1 MKSKYKKIKYTNTGV
16 KVPVVT
22 RMKSKS
28 DLDRTDMIELRYSD
42 IIIVISR
49 LLRKNMYNKAES
61 RIEIRR
67 KNNTLCALVRVKDTI
82 NDAKIMVENYYIF
95 AKLYIYL
102 NEKKIYISDKEYRY
116 YEEWSKILYDTFNHK
131 LYDEIMGVLKYAKE
145 S

>member
-16 KVPVVT
+16 KSPVVT
-22 RMKSKS
+22 LMKSKP

-49 LLRKNMYNKAES
+49 ILRKTMYNKAES

-102 NEKKIYISDKEYRY
+102 SEQKYISDKEYRY
-116 YEEWSKILYDTFNHK
+116 YEEWNKILCDRFNHK

>member
-1 MKSKYKKIKYTNTGV
+1 MKSKYTKIKYTNTGV
-16 KVPVVT
+16 KSPVVT
-22 RMKSKS
+22 LMKSKS
-28 DLDRTDMIELRYSD
+28 DLDRTDIIELRYSD

-49 LLRKNMYNKAES
+49 VLRKTMYNKAES

-95 AKLYIYL
+95 AKLYIYM
-102 NEKKIYISDKEYRY
+102 NEQKYISDKEYRY
-116 YEEWSKILYDTFNHK
+116 YEEWSKMLCDRFNHK

>member
-1 MKSKYKKIKYTNTGV
+1 MESKYKKIKYTNTGV
-16 KVPVVT
+16 KAPVVT
-22 RMKSKS
+22 LMKSKS
-28 DLDRTDMIELRYSD
+28 NLDRSDMIELRYSD

-49 LLRKNMYNKAES
+49 VLRKTTYNKAES

-67 KNNTLCALVRVKDTI
+67 KSNTLCSIVRVKDTI
-82 NDAKIMVENYYIF
+82 NDAKIMSENYYIF

-102 NEKKIYISDKEYRY
+102 SEKIYISDKEYRY
-116 YEEWSKILYDTFNHK
+116 YEEWAKIVYDGFNHK

>member
-1 MKSKYKKIKYTNTGV
+1 MKSK
-16 KVPVVT
+16 P
-22 RMKSKS
+22 

-49 LLRKNMYNKAES
+49 ILRKTMYNKAES

-67 KNNTLCALVRVKDTI
+67 KNNTLCTLVRVKDTI

-102 NEKKIYISDKEYRY
+102 SEQKYISDKEYRY
-116 YEEWSKILYDTFNHK
+116 YEEWSKILCDRFNHK

>member
-1 MKSKYKKIKYTNTGV
+1 MKSKYTKIKYTNTGV
-16 KVPVVT
+16 KSPVVT
-22 RMKSKS
+22 LMKSKS
-28 DLDRTDMIELRYSD
+28 DLDRSDMIELRYSD
-42 IIIVISR
+42 MIIVISR
-49 LLRKNMYNKAES
+49 ILRKTMYNKAES

-102 NEKKIYISDKEYRY
+102 SEQKYISDKECRY
-116 YEEWSKILYDTFNHK
+116 YEEWSKILCDRFNHK

>member
-1 MKSKYKKIKYTNTGV
+1 MKSKYTKIKYTNTGV
-16 KVPVVT
+16 KSPVVT
-22 RMKSKS
+22 LMKSKS
-28 DLDRTDMIELRYSD
+28 YLDRSDMIELRYSD
-42 IIIVISR
+42 MIIVISR
-49 LLRKNMYNKAES
+49 ILRKTMYNKAES

-102 NEKKIYISDKEYRY
+102 SEQKYISDKECRY
-116 YEEWSKILYDTFNHK
+116 YEEWSKILCDRFNHK

>member
-1 MKSKYKKIKYTNTGV
+1 MKSKYTKIKYTNTGV
-16 KVPVVT
+16 KSPVVT
-22 RMKSKS
+22 LMKSKS

-49 LLRKNMYNKAES
+49 VLRKTMYNKAES

-102 NEKKIYISDKEYRY
+102 SEQKYISDKEYRY
-116 YEEWSKILYDTFNHK
+116 YEEWNKILCDRFNHK
-131 LYDEIMGVLKYAKE
+131 LYAEIMGVLKYAKE

>member
-16 KVPVVT
+16 NAPVVT
-22 RMKSKS
+22 LMKSKP

-42 IIIVISR
+42 IIIVILRVSR
-49 LLRKNMYNKAES
+49 KTMYNKPES

-82 NDAKIMVENYYIF
+82 NDAKIMIENYYIF

-102 NEKKIYISDKEYRY
+102 SEQKYISDKEYRY
-116 YEEWSKILYDTFNHK
+116 YEEWNKILCDRFNYK
-131 LYDEIMGVLKYAKE
+131 LYNEIMGVLKYAKE

>member
-16 KVPVVT
+16 KASVVT
-22 RMKSKS
+22 LLKSS
-28 DLDRTDMIELRYSD
+28 PELDRTDMIELRYSD

-49 LLRKNMYNKAES
+49 ILRKTMYNKAES

-102 NEKKIYISDKEYRY
+102 NEQKYISDKEYRY
-116 YEEWSKILYDTFNHK
+116 YEEWAKIVYDGFNHK

>member
-1 MKSKYKKIKYTNTGV
+1 MKSKYTKIKYTNTGV
-16 KVPVVT
+16 KSPIVT
-22 RMKSKS
+22 LMKSKS

-49 LLRKNMYNKAES
+49 ILRKTMYNKAES

-102 NEKKIYISDKEYRY
+102 SEQKYISDKEYRY
-116 YEEWSKILYDTFNHK
+116 YEEWIKILCDRFNNK
-131 LYDEIMGVLKYAKE
+131 LYDEIMGVLKYAKK

>member
-1 MKSKYKKIKYTNTGV
+1 MKSKYTKIKYTNTGV
-16 KVPVVT
+16 KSPVVT
-22 RMKSKS
+22 LMKSKS

-49 LLRKNMYNKAES
+49 ILRKTMYNKAES

-67 KNNTLCALVRVKDTI
+67 KSNTLCALVRVKDTI

-95 AKLYIYL
+95 AKLHIYL
-102 NEKKIYISDKEYRY
+102 NEQKYISDKEYRY
-116 YEEWSKILYDTFNHK
+116 YEQWSKILRDRFNHK
-131 LYDEIMGVLKYAKE
+131 LYDEIMRVLKYAKE

>member
-1 MKSKYKKIKYTNTGV
+1 MNSKYTKIKYTNTGV
-16 KVPVVT
+16 KAPVVT
-22 RMKSKS
+22 LMKSKS
-28 DLDRTDMIELRYSD
+28 DIDRTDMIELRYPD

-49 LLRKNMYNKAES
+49 ILRKTMYNKAES

-102 NEKKIYISDKEYRY
+102 SEKNISDKEYRY
-116 YEEWSKILYDTFNHK
+116 YEEWSKIVYDRFNHK

>member
-1 MKSKYKKIKYTNTGV
+1 MKSKYTKIKYTNTGV
-16 KVPVVT
+16 KAPVVT
-22 RMKSKS
+22 LMKSRS

-49 LLRKNMYNKAES
+49 ILRKTMYNKAES

-102 NEKKIYISDKEYRY
+102 SEKKISDKEYRY
-116 YEEWSKILYDTFNHK
+116 YEEWSKIMYDRFNHK

>member
-1 MKSKYKKIKYTNTGV
+1 MKSKYTKIKYTNTGV
-16 KVPVVT
+16 KAPVVT
-22 RMKSKS
+22 LMKSKS

-49 LLRKNMYNKAES
+49 ILRKTMYNKAES

-82 NDAKIMVENYYIF
+82 NDAKIMIENYYIF

-102 NEKKIYISDKEYRY
+102 SEKNISDKEYRY
-116 YEEWSKILYDTFNHK
+116 YEEWSKIVYDRFNHK

>member
-1 MKSKYKKIKYTNTGV
+1 MKSKYTKIKYTNTGV
-16 KVPVVT
+16 KSPVVT
-22 RMKSKS
+22 LMKSKS

-49 LLRKNMYNKAES
+49 VLRKTMYNKAES

-82 NDAKIMVENYYIF
+82 NDAKIMAENYYIF

-102 NEKKIYISDKEYRY
+102 NEQKYISDKVFRY
-116 YEEWSKILYDTFNHK
+116 YEEWSKILRDRFNHK

>member
-1 MKSKYKKIKYTNTGV
+1 MKSKYTKIKYTNTGV
-16 KVPVVT
+16 KSPVVT
-22 RMKSKS
+22 LMKSKS
-28 DLDRTDMIELRYSD
+28 DLDRTDMIELRYPD

-49 LLRKNMYNKAES
+49 VLRKTMYNKAES

-102 NEKKIYISDKEYRY
+102 SEQKYISDKEYRY
-116 YEEWSKILYDTFNHK
+116 YEEWSKILCDRFNHK
-131 LYDEIMGVLKYAKE
+131 LYDEIMGVLKYAKK

>member
-1 MKSKYKKIKYTNTGV
+1 MKSKYTKIKYTNTGV
-16 KVPVVT
+16 KSPVVT
-22 RMKSKS
+22 LMKSKS
-28 DLDRTDMIELRYSD
+28 DLNRTDMIELRYSD

-49 LLRKNMYNKAES
+49 ILRKTMYNKAES

-67 KNNTLCALVRVKDTI
+67 KNNTLCALVKVKDTI

-102 NEKKIYISDKEYRY
+102 SEQKYISDKEYRY
-116 YEEWSKILYDTFNHK
+116 YEEWSKILCDRFNHK
-131 LYDEIMGVLKYAKE
+131 LYGEIMGVLKYAKE

>member
-16 KVPVVT
+16 KAPVVT
-22 RMKSKS
+22 LMKSKS
-28 DLDRTDMIELRYSD
+28 DLDRADIIELRYSD

-49 LLRKNMYNKAES
+49 ILRRTMYNKAES

-67 KNNTLCALVRVKDTI
+67 KNNTLCALVRVKDSI

-102 NEKKIYISDKEYRY
+102 SEKKYISDKEYRY
-116 YEEWSKILYDTFNHK
+116 YEEWSKILYDRFNHK
-131 LYDEIMGVLKYAKE
+131 LYDEIMGVLKYAKK

>member
-16 KVPVVT
+16 KAPVVT
-22 RMKSKS
+22 LMKSKS
-28 DLDRTDMIELRYSD
+28 NLDRTDMIELRYSD

-49 LLRKNMYNKAES
+49 ILRKTMYNKAES

-82 NDAKIMVENYYIF
+82 NDAKILSENYYIF

-102 NEKKIYISDKEYRY
+102 SEKEISDKEYRY
-116 YEEWSKILYDTFNHK
+116 YEEWDKIVHDGFHHK
-131 LYDEIMGVLKYAKE
+131 LYNEIMGVLKYAKE

>member
-1 MKSKYKKIKYTNTGV
+1 MKSKYTKIKYTNTGV
-16 KVPVVT
+16 KAPLVT
-22 RMKSKS
+22 LMKSKS

-49 LLRKNMYNKAES
+49 ILRKTMYNKAES

-82 NDAKIMVENYYIF
+82 NDAKIMIENYYIF
-95 AKLYIYL
+95 AKLYVYL
-102 NEKKIYISDKEYRY
+102 NGKKYISDKEYRY
-116 YEEWSKILYDTFNHK
+116 YEEWNKIVCDRFNHK
-131 LYDEIMGVLKYAKE
+131 LYGEIMGVLKYAKE

>member
-1 MKSKYKKIKYTNTGV
+1 MKSKYTKIKYTNTGV
-16 KVPVVT
+16 KSPVVT
-22 RMKSKS
+22 LMKSKS
-28 DLDRTDMIELRYSD
+28 DLDRTDIIELRYSD

-49 LLRKNMYNKAES
+49 ILRKTMYNKAES

-102 NEKKIYISDKEYRY
+102 SEQKYINDKEYRY
-116 YEEWSKILYDTFNHK
+116 YEEWNKILCDSFNYK

>member
-1 MKSKYKKIKYTNTGV
+1 MKSKYTKIKYTNTGV
-16 KVPVVT
+16 KSPVVT
-22 RMKSKS
+22 LMKSKP
-28 DLDRTDMIELRYSD
+28 DLNRTDMIELRYSD

-49 LLRKNMYNKAES
+49 ILRKTMYNKAES

-102 NEKKIYISDKEYRY
+102 SEQKYISDKEYRC
-116 YEEWSKILYDTFNHK
+116 YEEWNKILCDRFNYK
-131 LYDEIMGVLKYAKE
+131 LYNEIMGVLKYAKE

>member
-1 MKSKYKKIKYTNTGV
+1 MKSKYTKIKYTNTGV
-16 KVPVVT
+16 KSPVVT
-22 RMKSKS
+22 LMKSKP

-49 LLRKNMYNKAES
+49 VLRKTMYNKAES
-61 RIEIRR
+61 RIEIRT
-67 KNNTLCALVRVKDTI
+67 KSNTLCAIVRVKDTI

-102 NEKKIYISDKEYRY
+102 SEKKYISDKEYRY
-116 YEEWSKILYDTFNHK
+116 YEEWSKILCDRFNHK
-131 LYDEIMGVLKYAKE
+131 LYDEIMGVLKYVKE

>member
-1 MKSKYKKIKYTNTGV
+1 MKSKYTKIKYTNTGV
-16 KVPVVT
+16 NAPLVSL
-22 RMKSKS
+22 MKSKS
-28 DLDRTDMIELRYSD
+28 DLDRTDMIELRYPD

-49 LLRKNMYNKAES
+49 ILRKTMYNKAES

-102 NEKKIYISDKEYRY
+102 SEQKYISDKEYRY
-116 YEEWSKILYDTFNHK
+116 YEEWSKILCDRFNHK
-131 LYDEIMGVLKYAKE
+131 LYDEIMGVLKYAKI

>member
-1 MKSKYKKIKYTNTGV
+1 MKSKYTKIKYTNTGV
-16 KVPVVT
+16 KSPVVT
-22 RMKSKS
+22 LMKSKP
-28 DLDRTDMIELRYSD
+28 DLDRTDMIELKYSD

-49 LLRKNMYNKAES
+49 ILRKTMHNKAES

-95 AKLYIYL
+95 VKLYIYL
-102 NEKKIYISDKEYRY
+102 SEKKYISDKEYRY
-116 YEEWSKILYDTFNHK
+116 YEEWNKILCDSFNYK

>member
-1 MKSKYKKIKYTNTGV
+1 MKSKYTKIKYTNTGV
-16 KVPVVT
+16 KSPVVT
-22 RMKSKS
+22 LMKSKS
-28 DLDRTDMIELRYSD
+28 DLDRADMIELRYSD

-49 LLRKNMYNKAES
+49 ILRKTMYNKAKS

-67 KNNTLCALVRVKDTI
+67 KNNTLCALVIVKDTI

-102 NEKKIYISDKEYRY
+102 NEQKYINDKEYRY
-116 YEEWSKILYDTFNHK
+116 YEEWSKILCDRFNHK

>member
-1 MKSKYKKIKYTNTGV
+1 MKSKYTKIKYTNTGV
-16 KVPVVT
+16 KSPVVT
-22 RMKSKS
+22 LMKSKS

-49 LLRKNMYNKAES
+49 ILRKTMYNKAES

-67 KNNTLCALVRVKDTI
+67 KNNTLCAVVRVKDTI

-95 AKLYIYL
+95 AKLYIYFS
-102 NEKKIYISDKEYRY
+102 EQKYISDKEYRY
-116 YEEWSKILYDTFNHK
+116 YEKWSKILHDRFNHK

>member
-1 MKSKYKKIKYTNTGV
+1 MKSKYKKIKYTNTAV
-16 KVPVVT
+16 KAPVVT
-22 RMKSKS
+22 LMKSKS

-42 IIIVISR
+42 MIIVISR
-49 LLRKNMYNKAES
+49 ILRRTMYNKAES

-95 AKLYIYL
+95 AKLYLYL
-102 NEKKIYISDKEYRY
+102 SEKNISDKEYRY
-116 YEEWSKILYDTFNHK
+116 YEEWSKIIYDRFNHK
-131 LYDEIMGVLKYAKE
+131 LYDEIMGVLKYGKE